1 MTRDRSGAILGG
13 MEKQTLTQHL
23 TDLRTS
29 LVRSLVA
36 VAAGFALSY
45 SFVEELGQWFVKP
58 LFEVLP
64 EQSSLIFISYQEAF
78 FFI

>member
-1 MTRDRSGAILGG
+1 

-23 TDLRTS
+23 TDLRTN
-29 LVRSLVA
+29 LVRSMIA

-45 SFVEELGQWFVKP
+45 AFVEELGQWFVKP

-64 EQSSLIFISYQEAF
+64 EDSSLIFISYQEAF
-78 FFI
+78 FFT